1 MVRVVAT
8 PAQFRHLDWNPAP
21 REPRFE
27 VPRPP
32 KRRKRRTPVPVV
44 VTRPIPKAEPLDG
57 GTDLV

>member
-27 VPRPP
+27 APRPP
-32 KRRKRRTPVPVV
+32 KRRRTRKPPV
-44 VTRPIPKAEPLDG
+44 VTRPVPKAEPLDG